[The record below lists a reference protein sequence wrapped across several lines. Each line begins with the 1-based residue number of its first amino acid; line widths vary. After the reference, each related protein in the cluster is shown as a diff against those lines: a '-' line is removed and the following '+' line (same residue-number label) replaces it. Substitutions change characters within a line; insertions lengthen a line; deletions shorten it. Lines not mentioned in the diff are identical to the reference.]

1 MSLEIQINDDIKQAM
16 LSRDRKKLEALRAI
30 KAALLLEKT
39 GKDVSSGEIPESVE
53 MKILQ
58 RLVKQRKESA
68 AIYREK
74 DRIDMAAD
82 EEYQYGIIEKYL
94 PEQMSEAEIE
104 EIVTGI
110 IEETGAS
117 SMKDMGKVMGMASKK
132 LAGKAD
138 NRLISGIVKKKLS
151 G

>member
-53 MKILQ
+53 LKILQ

-74 DRIDMAAD
+74 DRIDMAED
-82 EEYQYGIIEKYL
+82 EEFQFAIIEKYL

-104 EIVTGI
+104 EIVAGI
-110 IEETGAS
+110 IAETGAS

-138 NRLISGIVKKKLS
+138 NRLISTIVKKKLS
-151 G
+151 N